1 MMQSARDTALFI
13 AARLRRSWGT
23 IPPADLHRLLL
34 LAQSWH
40 MLSFGREMFPEAV
53 IASPQG
59 PVVQGVGPLDDLPRF
74 PADLAGLPAQ
84 EFLAGFCQ
92 TYGAANTD
100 ALHEQ
105 TDREDGAWALT
116 RLIAGDGQPIH
127 PDLMRAAFRLML
139 LDHADAATR
148 NGAPAAAKDIP
159 APETADM
166 PLGENVVAFRRA

>member
-40 MLSFGREMFPEAV
+40 MLSFGRELFPEPVLAG
-53 IASPQG
+53 PQG
-59 PVVQGVGPLDDLPRF
+59 PMVPGVGPIEDLPRF
-74 PADLAGLPAQ
+74 PAELADLPARD
-84 EFLAGFCQ
+84 FLDGFCQ
-92 TYGAANTD
+92 TYAAANPV

-116 RLIAGDGQPIH
+116 RLIAGDGKPVH

-139 LDHADAATR
+139 LDHADAAGR
-148 NGAPAAAKDIP
+148 QMQARP
-159 APETADM
+159 APKPETLPA